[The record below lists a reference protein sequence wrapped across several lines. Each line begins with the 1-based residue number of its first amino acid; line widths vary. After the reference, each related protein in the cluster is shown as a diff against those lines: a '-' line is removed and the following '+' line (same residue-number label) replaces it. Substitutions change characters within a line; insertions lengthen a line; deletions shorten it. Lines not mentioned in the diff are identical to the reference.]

1 MKLGCN
7 TMNNSNIINSHRD
20 NNLNNE
26 IKNQIAIFWDYEN
39 IKVIAEGINVPLAEA
54 LLSYSKSIGHPYI
67 KRVYGD
73 WAKTNKIIIQA
84 LYSLGFEPIQVSMG
98 KTNSVDVKIAV
109 DCLDTAMLHPV
120 LNCFI
125 IITGDKDFIPVVN
138 WLKAHQKEVTIISK
152 PENVSEHLL
161 MSADKFISLEEIS
174 KKFNQEDVQTSE
186 TEEIL
191 NLEFDNAVKYLIQTI
206 EKIRDQGKSTR
217 YGVVDNYMR
226 SSLDYSYNGASS
238 VLLPNKTGTFKSF
251 SKFIEKVEEAGKIKT
266 ETIKGFKEIFLIEEN
281 PQEESEF
288 SQTPSDKIE
297 LNYWNKIIN
306 TVILT
311 INEGKKESKKI
322 IKNKLFDDLKE
333 IRKKGEIP
341 SYYYNSILRSALDI
355 LIEINF
361 IKILT
366 QPSGKIELAEDHEE
380 NLETYIDKAF
390 KNQ

>member
-1 MKLGCN
+1 
-7 TMNNSNIINSHRD
+7 MNNSNIINSHGD

-226 SSLDYSYNGASS
+226 SSLEYSYNGASS

-266 ETIKGFKEIFLIEEN
+266 ETIEGFKEIFLIEEN

-322 IKNKLFDDLKE
+322 IKNKLFNDLKE